1 MLFTG
6 ILVHGIIFGFFSV
19 GGQIYIYKVAPSDL
33 KAQAQGFIFLVTFG
47 LGILVVNFVSAW
59 LISFYSVANKL
70 GTGQV
75 VQWDKIWLFTS
86 ICSSVILVFFSVFFS
101 LKLKD
106 NK

>member
-19 GGQIYIYKVAPSDL
+19 GGQIYINKVAPSDL
-33 KAQAQGFIFLVTFG
+33 KAQAQGFIFLVAFG
-47 LGILVVNFVSAW
+47 LGILVGNFVSAW

-86 ICSSVILVFFSVFFS
+86 ICSSVILVFFSVFS
-101 LKLKD
+101 VL
-106 NK
+106 N